1 MLGSTSTADEES
13 VVYPQTAA
21 EGDGR
26 CRAAE
31 SPQYAG
37 AEERA
42 HRGTA
47 SATTPTASA
56 KREGRR
62 RNSQA
67 ATAGSDRNATDKRSM
82 GVKMEP
88 PATARPAEGGNW

>member
-1 MLGSTSTADEES
+1 MLGSTSTTVEES
-13 VVYPQTAA
+13 VVYPQTTA

-26 CRAAE
+26 CRTAK
-31 SPQYAG
+31 SSQCAG
-37 AEERA
+37 AEECA

-47 SATTPTASA
+47 SAATPTAST

-88 PATARPAEGGNW
+88 PAIAGPAESGNG